1 MLMVLTIER
10 GRELLYTYT

>member
-1 MLMVLTIER
+1 MVLTIER